1 MDVFTF
7 IVIVTAIGCSVPLLK
22 TWIEGR
28 KDSDLS
34 ETTVTGLRQEIT
46 RLRERIEVLEEIAT
60 DQKHQLRREIAA
72 LDD

>member
-28 KDSDLS
+28 KDSASSASNVD
-34 ETTVTGLRQEIT
+34 ELRAEIT
-46 RLRERIEVLEEIAT
+46 RLRERVEVLEEIAT

-72 LDD
+72 LGD